1 MGYTFREAAEQL
13 VRSLE
18 AGEHNGAK
26 RPRMRGYAY
35 AVAGDG
41 GEEGGDGGSKPL
53 IVLCSPDGTERSF
66 TVAVLDGGALETVAA
81 SDGWTMTAE
90 QIDALVFADDW
101 RVAPV
106 EELEKSRKGESEM

>member
-1 MGYTFREAAEQL
+1 MGFTFREAAEQL

-26 RPRMRGYAY
+26 RPCMRGYAY
-35 AVAGDG
+35 AVAG
-41 GEEGGDGGSKPL
+41 EESEDGGSKPR

-106 EELEKSRKGESEM
+106 EALEKSRKGESEM